1 MRRRRPHSR
10 WSRAATL
17 LACASVLAACAT
29 FDMVVAEP
37 GVTFSLPL
45 GKSATLNGTY
55 ARITFR
61 QVREDSRC
69 PIDVQCIQAGDAKI
83 ELTIARSRRA
93 TDRRIISLTSPDNDV
108 TVDDL
113 RIHFDALTPPPRQ
126 NETPASRAYVAK
138 LTVIQG

>member
-1 MRRRRPHSR
+1 MRLRRPR
-10 WSRAATL
+10 NRCALAAAL
-17 LACASVLAACAT
+17 SACASLFVGCAT

-37 GVTFSLPL
+37 GVSFSLPL
-45 GKSATLNGTY
+45 GRSATLNGTD

-93 TDRRIISLTSPDNDV
+93 TDRRIISLTPPANV
-108 TVDDL
+108 VAVDDL
-113 RIHFDALTPPPRQ
+113 RIHFDGLTPPPRQ
-126 NETPASRAYVAK
+126 NETEASRAYVAHLSLNK
-138 LTVIQG
+138 D